1 MMSHVATAILASS
14 MLFSFT
20 AIPTPEKPVALK
32 GTIQPSTTSADNFT
46 ITVEFDIKDGW
57 HTYAEVGDAAQVRT
71 SLELNLPEGV
81 KSASD
86 WNRPAGIEG
95 NALNSEIHVEKVLF
109 SKSVV
114 VDPSAYG
121 KNIEVVVAYQACT
134 DDRCNRPQNKTVS
147 IAIPAKASTDRSIFE
162 NPVRIN
168 ADGKPLNTAA
178 KKRFVSPAI
187 FDVDGDGKTELV
199 IGSLMGSVGV
209 YENLNTSRS
218 GDPVWGPQKSLK
230 DAKGEQIRTSN
241 W

>member
-1 MMSHVATAILASS
+1 M
-14 MLFSFT
+14 
-20 AIPTPEKPVALK
+20 
-32 GTIQPSTTSADNFT
+32 G
-46 ITVEFDIKDGW
+46 DG
-57 HTYAEVGDAAQVRT
+57 AQVRT
-71 SLELNLPEGV
+71 SLKLNMPEGV
-81 KSASD
+81 KSDSD
-86 WNRPAGIEG
+86 WNRPVGIEG
-95 NALNSEIHVEKVLF
+95 TTLNSEIHIGEVLF

-114 VDPSAYG
+114 VDPIAYG

-134 DDRCNRPQNKTVS
+134 DDRCNRPQNTTVN
-147 IAIPAKASTDRSIFE
+147 IAISAKAPSGRSIFE
-162 NPVRIN
+162 NPVRIT
-168 ADGKPLNTAA
+168 ADGKPLNTVA

-218 GDPVWGPQKSLK
+218 SDPVWGPQKSLK